1 MQKTTQHFS
10 VENLGSSLRFT
21 FPYRKSWARSMV
33 IILLLL
39 SAPLSLFLFIFQ
51 PTDLTR
57 QLPLLFIVFAI
68 IMWAIFA
75 VLMVAELLWLTLGVE
90 VVEVDNDHIAIR
102 HQIFGIGISRQFY
115 SDNINGVFVSRHKID
130 WLTYSDK
137 GFRFIDF
144 KKGLVAINNG
154 KTTLGEPQTFRF
166 GTALNEA
173 EARQIVVM
181 IHERFV
187 RYQYR
192 RPKTTG

>member
-1 MQKTTQHFS
+1 
-10 VENLGSSLRFT
+10 
-21 FPYRKSWARSMV
+21 MV

>member
-1 MQKTTQHFS
+1 
-10 VENLGSSLRFT
+10 
-21 FPYRKSWARSMV
+21 
-33 IILLLL
+33 
-39 SAPLSLFLFIFQ
+39 
-51 PTDLTR
+51 
-57 QLPLLFIVFAI
+57 
-68 IMWAIFA
+68 MWAIFA